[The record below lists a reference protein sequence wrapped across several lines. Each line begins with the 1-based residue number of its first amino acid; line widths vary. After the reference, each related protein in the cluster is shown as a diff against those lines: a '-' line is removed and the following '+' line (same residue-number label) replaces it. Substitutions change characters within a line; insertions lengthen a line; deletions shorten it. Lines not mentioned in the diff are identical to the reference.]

1 MSKCYIYEIMIHGCA
16 QFGWTQQ
23 ESQRTIQTAEN
34 APVDP
39 SFLLG
44 LYNEVLLFSFLK
56 HLVIVDKLLTVHKA
70 LHLHKFQLL
79 LQHLDT
85 SLSSAI
91 KRPDSLE
98 LETYQYTISR
108 EICLLNKGVIYF
120 PVARCMLSFY

>member
-1 MSKCYIYEIMIHGCA
+1 MIHGCA